1 MRLTSPHPSG
11 EEADQSGLE
20 LFAFHFEAMGS
31 PCEARL
37 YAGRHACAAAAA
49 KAAIGEVRRIEA
61 AFSRYRSD
69 NVVHA
74 INAAGEAAADILVDD
89 ETADLLDAAFDAYRH
104 SGGLFDITS
113 GVLREIWNDERESIP
128 SQAALDEALARVGLG
143 KIEWRR
149 PKLGFRRAGM
159 QIDFG
164 GIGKE
169 YAADRAAGECRA
181 CGIVGG
187 VVDLG
192 GDLFVIGP
200 HPDGAPWRIGVR
212 DPERPERAIATLFV
226 ARGGVATSGNY
237 ERFWRL
243 EGKRYGH
250 ILDPRNGWP
259 VEGMSSVTVAAP
271 SCQAAGLAAT
281 IAMLKGAEG
290 AAWLKG
296 TSLPFICVD
305 PFGGLQGS
313 ALIAPEDAQITRQ
326 PSREAG
332 S

>member
-1 MRLTSPHPSG
+1 MTGPIP
-11 EEADQSGLE
+11 E

-37 YAGRHACAAAAA
+37 YAHGRDSAAAAA
-49 KAAIGEVRRIEA
+49 GAAVREVRRIEA
-61 AFSRYRSD
+61 AFSRYRDDSI
-69 NVVHA
+69 VHA
-74 INAAGEAAADILVDD
+74 INAAGEAGGDILVDD
-89 ETADLLDAAFDAYRH
+89 ETADLLDAAFEAYRH
-104 SGGLFDITS
+104 SDGLFDITS

-128 SQAALDEALARVGLG
+128 SQATFAEVLARVGLD

-149 PKLGFRRAGM
+149 PKLRFRRRGM

-169 YAADRAAGECRA
+169 YAADRAAWECRA
-181 CGIVGG
+181 QGIVGG

-200 HPDGAPWRIGVR
+200 HPDGAPWRIGIR
-212 DPERPERAIATLFV
+212 DPEQPERAVATLFIE
-226 ARGGVATSGNY
+226 RGGVATSGNY

-250 ILDPRNGWP
+250 ILDPRSGWP
-259 VEGMSSVTVAAP
+259 VEGLSSVTVAAP
-271 SCQAAGLAAT
+271 SCQAAGLTAT
-281 IAMLKGAEG
+281 IAMLNGVEG
-290 AAWLKG
+290 AVWLKG
-296 TSLPFICVD
+296 ASLPFICVD
-305 PFGGLQGS
+305 PSGGLEGS
-313 ALIAPEDAQITRQ
+313 ALIASEAAPITRLT
-326 PSREAG
+326 PNEAG